1 MMLESK
7 LRELEE
13 LRQTRDTPDGRTI
26 ALIELLS
33 EQTLRLLTYMSSECC
48 RTCTFKG
55 HFKGQDKQT
64 FQSLVADVSVSIYI
78 LAKLKMYVGI
88 LLKII

>member
-1 MMLESK
+1 MLESK

-13 LRQTRDTPDGRTI
+13 LRQTWDTPDGRTI
-26 ALIELLS
+26 AFIELLS
-33 EQTLRLLTYMSSECC
+33 EQTLRLITYMSSECC
-48 RTCTFKG
+48 HTCTFKG
-55 HFKGQDKQT
+55 HFKGQDKLT